1 MNVQSFNTP
10 LLYLIVGGVIL
21 VVIAMC
27 LSFFYKSWQAGVQ
40 LGMDKTVLK
49 KAVVSS
55 ATFSLL
61 PGISILLGVVA
72 LSGTLGVP
80 LPWLRLSVIGNLQY
94 EVNVAQIAAT
104 GIGLSGLV
112 LSEMTAEAF
121 VTICLV
127 MTCGILG
134 GALMCIFTLK
144 LYTNR
149 LKGKKAKPTAVQASA
164 DVAELAGNALANA
177 DPAAPARDAA
187 TQADPAVGQDPT
199 QPATPAKKQKNFGDW
214 AMIAMFVGMCAAYIG
229 SYIGQSAQGTLLPL
243 LTALVAAACMA
254 VCEVLER
261 KDGFGWLENFDL
273 AASMLVAMAFAV
285 CINPFL

>member
-1 MNVQSFNTP
+1 MNVQTFNTP

-21 VVIAMC
+21 VIVAMC
-27 LSFFYKSWQAGVQ
+27 LSFLHKSWRAGIS
-40 LGMDKTVLK
+40 LGMDKAVLK

-61 PGISILLGVVA
+61 PGISILLGVIA

-134 GALMCIFTLK
+134 GALMCIFTLQYYTKK
-144 LYTNR
+144 LKR
-149 LKGKKAKPTAVQASA
+149 KKASEGEAVA
-164 DVAELAGNALANA
+164 
-177 DPAAPARDAA
+177 PAA
-187 TQADPAVGQDPT
+187 Q
-199 QPATPAKKQKNFGDW
+199 QPATQDGKAPKKQKNFGDW
-214 AMIAMFVGMCAAYIG
+214 AMIAMFVGMCAAYVG
-229 SYIGQSAQGTLLPL
+229 SYVGQATQSSFLPL
-243 LTALVAAACMA
+243 LTALAAAAFMA
-254 VCEVLER
+254 LCEAIER
-261 KDGFGWLENFDL
+261 KERFRWLENFDL
-273 AASMLVAMAFAV
+273 AASMLFAMAFAV
-285 CINPFL
+285 CINPLL